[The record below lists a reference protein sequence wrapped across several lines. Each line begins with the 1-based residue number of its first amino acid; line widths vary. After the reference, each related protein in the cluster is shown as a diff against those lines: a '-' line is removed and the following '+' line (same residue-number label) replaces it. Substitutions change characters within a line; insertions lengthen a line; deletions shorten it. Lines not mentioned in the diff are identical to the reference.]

1 MKVLVADDEPK
12 LVEALR
18 IILTGAGYE
27 FCSAADGGA
36 ALAVYGMHRP
46 DLVILDVMMPKLD
59 GTEVCASIRAMDPDV
74 PILMLSAKG
83 DILDKREGFGAGADD
98 YLTKPFNEEEVL
110 LRVEALLRRRARGS
124 VASAKGDIL
133 DKREGFGAGAD
144 DYLTKPFNEEEV
156 LLRVEALLRRRAR
169 GSVAAAE
176 AGAPTLMHPVTIGD
190 LTIDPRRCEVVVRGK
205 AVSLTPKEFQIV
217 ALMADNPGKPT
228 LMHPVTIGDL
238 TIDPRRCEVVV
249 RGKAVSLTPK
259 EFQIVALM
267 ADNPGK
273 VFTREDLIDSIW
285 GSDYRDGSIS
295 IPAYVRRIREKI
307 EDDPSNP
314 RYLQTVW
321 RFGYR
326 LGE

>member
-1 MKVLVADDEPK
+1 MKIMVADDEPK

-27 FCSAADGGA
+27 VCTAADGA
-36 ALAVYGMHRP
+36 SALAVYGMHHP
-46 DLVILDVMMPKLD
+46 DLVILDIMMPKLD
-59 GTEVCASIRAMDPDV
+59 GYEVCSSIRQMDPSV

-83 DILDKREGFGAGADD
+83 DIDDKRGGFGAGADD

-110 LRVEALLRRRARGS
+110 LRIEALLRRRSRGP
-124 VASAKGDIL
+124 V
-133 DKREGFGAGAD
+133 
-144 DYLTKPFNEEEV
+144 LTD
-156 LLRVEALLRRRAR
+156 
-169 GSVAAAE
+169 
-176 AGAPTLMHPVTIGD
+176 APQTVGLMHPVSIGD
-190 LTIDPRRCEVVVRGK
+190 LTIDPRRYEVSVRGK
-205 AVSLTPKEFQIV
+205 VVNLTPKEFQI
-217 ALMADNPGKPT
+217 
-228 LMHPVTIGDL
+228 I
-238 TIDPRRCEVVV
+238 
-249 RGKAVSLTPK
+249 
-259 EFQIVALM
+259 ALM

-285 GSDYRDGSIS
+285 GSAYRDGSIS
-295 IPAYVRRIREKI
+295 IPVYVRRIREKI

>member
-1 MKVLVADDEPK
+1 MKILVADDEPK

-27 FCSAADGGA
+27 FCSATDGAA

-46 DLVILDVMMPKLD
+46 DLVILDIMMPRLD
-59 GTEVCASIRAMDPDV
+59 GYEVCSSIRQMDPNV

-83 DILDKREGFGAGADD
+83 DIDDKRGGFGAGADD

-110 LRVEALLRRRARGS
+110 LRVEALLRRRARGP
-124 VASAKGDIL
+124 V
-133 DKREGFGAGAD
+133 
-144 DYLTKPFNEEEV
+144 LTD
-156 LLRVEALLRRRAR
+156 
-169 GSVAAAE
+169 
-176 AGAPTLMHPVTIGD
+176 APQTTGLAHTVSIGD
-190 LTIDPRRCEVVVRGK
+190 LTIDPRRCQVSVRGK
-205 AVSLTPKEFQIV
+205 DAGLTPKEFQII
-217 ALMADNPGKPT
+217 ALMASN
-228 LMHPVTIGDL
+228 L
-238 TIDPRRCEVVV
+238 
-249 RGKAVSLTPK
+249 
-259 EFQIVALM
+259 
-267 ADNPGK
+267 GK

-285 GSDYRDGSIS
+285 GSAYRDGSIS
-295 IPAYVRRIREKI
+295 IPVYVRRIREKI

>member
-1 MKVLVADDEPK
+1 MKIMVADDEPK

-18 IILTGAGYE
+18 IILTDAGYE
-27 FCSAADGGA
+27 VCSAADGAA

-46 DLVILDVMMPKLD
+46 DLVVLDIMMPKLNGYD
-59 GTEVCASIRAMDPDV
+59 VCASIRQMDPDV

-83 DILDKREGFGAGADD
+83 DIDDKRGGFGAGADD

-110 LRVEALLRRRARGS
+110 LRVEALLRRRARGAVELGS
-124 VASAKGDIL
+124 SPT
-133 DKREGFGAGAD
+133 AG
-144 DYLTKPFNEEEV
+144 
-156 LLRVEALLRRRAR
+156 
-169 GSVAAAE
+169 
-176 AGAPTLMHPVTIGD
+176 LMHPVSIGD
-190 LTIDPRRCEVVVRGK
+190 LTIDPRRYEVAVRGK
-205 AVSLTPKEFQIV
+205 
-217 ALMADNPGKPT
+217 
-228 LMHPVTIGDL
+228 
-238 TIDPRRCEVVV
+238 VVN
-249 RGKAVSLTPK
+249 LTPK

-285 GSDYRDGSIS
+285 GSAYRDGSIS
-295 IPAYVRRIREKI
+295 IPVYVRRIREKI

>member
-1 MKVLVADDEPK
+1 MKILVADDEPK
-12 LVEALR
+12 IVEALR

-46 DLVILDVMMPKLD
+46 DLVILDIMMPKLD

-74 PILMLSAKG
+74 PILILSARG

-110 LRVEALLRRRARGS
+110 LRVEALLRRRARG
-124 VASAKGDIL
+124 
-133 DKREGFGAGAD
+133 
-144 DYLTKPFNEEEV
+144 P
-156 LLRVEALLRRRAR
+156 
-169 GSVAAAE
+169 VAAVQE
-176 AGAPTLMHPVTIGD
+176 GVPTLMHPVTIGD
-190 LTIDPRRCEVVVRGK
+190 LTIDPRRYEV
-205 AVSLTPKEFQIV
+205 T
-217 ALMADNPGKPT
+217 
-228 LMHPVTIGDL
+228 
-238 TIDPRRCEVVV
+238 V